1 MDDATRTKSRE
12 MHAQLTAMARKLGG
26 HSALLAD
33 EWEVVL
39 AGRWP
44 KSKLRVLA
52 HELESMLF
60 RYSIGQWTH
69 N

>member
-1 MDDATRTKSRE
+1 
-12 MHAQLTAMARKLGG
+12 MAHKLGG
-26 HSALLAD
+26 HSALLVD
-33 EWEVVL
+33 EWEVALV
-39 AGRWP
+39 GCWP
-44 KSKLRVLA
+44 KSKLRVLV